1 MGIQLTGNARSCKKQ
16 GGIENAWIS
25 LIRLDYVMETYRE
38 GTEIVL
44 YVFHAFLSRMK
55 WERGGEEGVIR

>member
-1 MGIQLTGNARSCKKQ
+1 M
-16 GGIENAWIS
+16 
-25 LIRLDYVMETYRE
+25 DYVMETYRE

-55 WERGGEEGVIR
+55 WERGGRGRRNTLRMRIVCAIKMSIKKNDVLFT